1 MRHSILPTLL
11 LSACS
16 LAQANDALYTAQY
29 SRCMD
34 QADGVTYPML
44 DCIADEM
51 KTQDARLNG
60 AYQAL
65 RGSLSAERKQA
76 LLTAQRLWIKY
87 RDANCDFYND
97 PEGGSYQ
104 RLLANECMLRET
116 AERAKE
122 LETLS
127 EP

>member
-1 MRHSILPTLL
+1 MRKILLASLL
-11 LSACS
+11 IAS
-16 LAQANDALYTAQY
+16 LNTQADEQLYTQRF
-29 SRCMD
+29 STCLD
-34 QADGVTYPML
+34 QAGGVTYSML
-44 DCIADEM
+44 DCISEELT
-51 KTQDARLNG
+51 TQDARLNG
-60 AYQAL
+60 AYQKL
-65 RGSLSAERKQA
+65 QKSLSAERKQA

-104 RLLANECMLRET
+104 RVMANECMLRET